1 VNLRQRA
8 LILKLIFKES
18 FQMKL
23 HRILF
28 LSLLLILAVS
38 VMLAA
43 SGCAAPTPQVVR
55 ETVVVKEA
63 VPVKETVIAVVT
75 TTPAPAVPGSQVVN
89 VYSARHYGAME
100 GVLQRFTQET
110 GIEVR
115 ISQGSVQSLLQ
126 RLEAEGAQTP
136 ADVFMSIDAGG
147 LVVAAE
153 KGLLQPITSAVLERN
168 IPEGLRD
175 PENRWF
181 GLSQRIR
188 TIMYNPATVN
198 PEELSTYAGLADP
211 KWKGRLCLRPA
222 THIYTIALVA
232 SMIAES
238 GEAETETIVKGWVE
252 NEPQYIDS
260 DTRILETIAA
270 GGCDV
275 ALTNHYYLGRK
286 LSEDANFAVSVFW
299 ANQNEQGVHRNISGM
314 GVTAAA
320 RNTENAIRLI
330 EWLSEQG
337 QAADNSGLPGGNFE
351 YPVNPN
357 APVNPIILG
366 FGEFKINPIALTT
379 YGEYQEA
386 AVQLLERA
394 GYK

>member
-1 VNLRQRA
+1 
-8 LILKLIFKES
+8 
-18 FQMKL
+18 MKL
-23 HRILF
+23 PRILGISIP
-28 LSLLLILAVS
+28 LVLVVS
-38 VMLAA
+38 VAA
-43 SGCAAPTPQVVR
+43 LVSACAAPAPQVVR
-55 ETVVVKEA
+55 ETVVVHET

-75 TTPAPAVPGSQVVN
+75 TTPAPPEPGAQVVN

-100 GVLQRFTQET
+100 GVLQRFTEET

-153 KGLLQPITSAVLERN
+153 KGLLQSIDSPVLERN
-168 IPEGLRD
+168 IPEDLRD
-175 PENRWF
+175 PQNRWF
-181 GLSQRIR
+181 GLSQRMR

-198 PEELSTYAGLADP
+198 PADLSTYAGLADP
-211 KWKGRLCLRPA
+211 MWKGRLCLRPA

-232 SMIAES
+232 SMIAQL
-238 GEAETETIVKGWVE
+238 GEAETENIVSGWVA
-252 NEPQYIDS
+252 NEPEYIDS
-260 DTRILETIAA
+260 DTRILETIEA

-286 LSEDANFAVSVFW
+286 LSENPNFAVAIFW
-299 ANQNEQGVHRNISGM
+299 ANQAEQGVHRNISGM

-320 RNTENAIRLI
+320 RNTENAVHLI

-351 YPVNPN
+351 YPVNPA
-357 APVNPIILG
+357 APVNPIIQG
-366 FGEFKINPIALTT
+366 FGEFKIDPISLTT

-386 AVQLLERA
+386 AVKLLERA
-394 GYK
+394 GYR